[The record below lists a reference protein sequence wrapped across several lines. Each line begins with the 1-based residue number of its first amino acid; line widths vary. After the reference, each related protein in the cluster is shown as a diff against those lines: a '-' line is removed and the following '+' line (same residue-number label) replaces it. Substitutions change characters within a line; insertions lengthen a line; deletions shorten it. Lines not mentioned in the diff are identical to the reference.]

1 MKEGFIMIT
10 KSKENSRI
18 INVLN
23 SVLTETSLKQIK
35 DGIINLVLDKNSMPK
50 VKTDPVHAFLFF
62 SERDK
67 SIICKSTKDVFS
79 YSKFYKD
86 GSRKV
91 DNFIYL
97 SKFDIKK
104 FLGNHNLELDLS
116 IDSWLK
122 GSFAQSVTEEL
133 FELQK
138 SIDLNCLPLN
148 VESIAPPMDLFNDQQ
163 LKNLFFNKIFSDL
176 FVFKDSKERYTLS
189 QETIKRLFKIKD
201 EIISE
206 MLDDL
211 KNNKKGRSYQFFL
224 QFIMRLK
231 KINYIS
237 NKSFYSLLNTVFI
250 QDMNIWKDIDYF
262 SWGSRFYDESRMLT
276 NFKVH
281 SMEELESLIE
291 LLKSSSKSFF
301 LEDQVVFFSS
311 SNFLEGLMETIK
323 DTHYLPDNF
332 ELFGKMKKDLS
343 MDVLLSYY
351 NVKI

>member
-1 MKEGFIMIT
+1 MLNIPKEC
-10 KSKENSRI
+10 SRLS
-18 INVLN
+18 NVLT
-23 SVLTETSLKQIK
+23 SVLTETSLQQIK

-138 SIDLNCLPLN
+138 SIDLNCLPFN
-148 VESIAPPMDLFNDQQ
+148 TESIAPPMDLFNDQQ

-211 KNNKKGRSYQFFL
+211 KNHKNGRSYQFFL

-231 KINYIS
+231 KINYIN

-250 QDMNIWKDIDYF
+250 EDMNVWGDIDYF
-262 SWGSRFYDESRMLT
+262 ISGSRFYDEHKMLT

-281 SMEELESLIE
+281 SMEELQSLIE
-291 LLKSSSKSFF
+291 LLKLSAKSFF
-301 LEDQVVFFSS
+301 LKDQIVFFSS
-311 SNFLEGLMETIK
+311 CDFLKGLMNAIK
-323 DTHYLPDNF
+323 NSRYLPEDF
-332 ELFGKMKKDLS
+332 ELFGEMKKDLS
-343 MDVLLSYY
+343 MDVLSSYY
-351 NVKI
+351 YAEI